1 MPGLVIQ
8 SLSMYNEKD
17 GRFVWVKA
25 CILSFLRLHTFSRH
39 KSRDCIPCYL
49 ELRPLRLSS
58 VIIVIALSEDI
69 SKYSILSV
77 TNGHKLHI
85 TVATRDIDHYE
96 EHHDMS
102 KLM

>member
-1 MPGLVIQ
+1 M
-8 SLSMYNEKD
+8 
-17 GRFVWVKA
+17 
-25 CILSFLRLHTFSRH
+25 HTFSRH
-39 KSRDCIPCYL
+39 NSRDCIPCYL

-69 SKYSILSV
+69 SKDSILSV
-77 TNGHKLHI
+77 TNGHKFHI

-102 KLM
+102 RLM